1 LLTIK
6 VINIMQITQSQVEYW
21 LGTNKPLDE
30 AIDTLVDIAN
40 GKYDPETFKE
50 EVFCQNI
57 YPTLRKIDSPS

>member
-40 GKYDPETFKE
+40 GKYDPEIFKE